1 VLPVVFGPGAR
12 AEMLEASHW
21 YATHAEVLAR
31 RFVGEVDAVVTRIAD
46 NPLQFPLVLKDVR
59 RAKLRRFPYALFFR
73 VVDETVFVIACFHAR
88 RDPQRWHGRV

>member
-1 VLPVVFGPGAR
+1 
-12 AEMLEASHW
+12 MLEASHW

-46 NPLQFPLVLKDVR
+46 NPLQFPPRAER
-59 RAKLRRFPYALFFR
+59 RAPSEASPIPLCFVFR